1 LRDGSLCRRRVR
13 TRGEIVDPLTG
24 RSYES
29 DILLLLDSYAV
40 MADCKAGRLPPKARQ
55 AKGRA
60 LREQIQEL
68 VVEPAAQARRLAD
81 ALIAA
86 DGPLEVLDVV
96 GQPITLDAGPVRRTL
111 TLGVTLEPFASF
123 LPRLSDP
130 VAAGLTDREVDEL
143 ALSVALTDLEII
155 AEILPARR
163 RPCITSP
170 VALRWSTARSCG
182 AGSSTCSA
190 SI

>member
-1 LRDGSLCRRRVR
+1 
-13 TRGEIVDPLTG
+13 
-24 RSYES
+24 
-29 DILLLLDSYAV
+29 

-155 AEILPARR
+155 AEILPARP

-190 SI
+190 CI